1 MYEMA
6 SADAASSLEPRCPMN
21 ACDRMLFANC
31 ETLKAY
37 TGSASMPMRPVS
49 RMNPPNPR
57 DATRPSSNSSSSS
70 DGSFS
75 PAPVSPAG
83 DDPSSPSLSSE
94 VIVPAG
100 ASRVDESGA
109 LKVSARTH
117 SRNQRAAASGAGVKA
132 RRPSRGTRS
141 VFGERSKN
149 FLPKVIKADSELRN
163 LRNAF

>member
-37 TGSASMPMRPVS
+37 TGSASRPMRPVS

-109 LKVSARTH
+109 WKVSARTH

-132 RRPSRGTRS
+132 RRPSVVR
-141 VFGERSKN
+141 EA
-149 FLPKVIKADSELRN
+149 FLENDRKTFCQKAKADSELRN